1 MSDIE
6 LGDLKQEVI
15 HAMQKPFIR
24 LHGCNITKN
33 TPTWKAWVKR
43 NTRLWTNRLQSS
55 VTYEISN
62 EILDYLQ
69 PQVEKGNQS
78 QLRKAILNAKPRHYN
93 MWVEMDLEGISNV
106 KRGLE
111 AFWIESRSEF
121 TVYDKNTGKVS
132 KDHPQYKKAV
142 LGDMFKIDHFYQPK
156 DTDQK
161 AGINPSL
168 TDTDIWSEQGQIMPD
183 RSSEDMPKTFKN
195 LWFLGNA
202 DHEFSESLAPVMNRF
217 SNRLNRFIDPQINQF
232 QTFQK
237 NNFQSLEPRKYARL
251 MAILSL
257 MNFDWFV
264 QEPKDIGI
272 QSLKLK
278 KEITPFDSHH
288 RVVLKLPKT
297 KGRIINPKGPRRTEA
312 YGVRRHEVAGHERNY
327 RDAHGNIYKTIY
339 INPHWRGDASLGT
352 ITKDYVVEK
361 DDD

>member
-1 MSDIE
+1 MSDME

-15 HAMQKPFIR
+15 HAIQKPYIR
-24 LHGCNITKN
+24 LHGCNGMKN
-33 TPTWKAWVKR
+33 TPIWKALVKK
-43 NTRLWTNRLQSS
+43 NIKKWTNNLQSS

-78 QLRKAILNAKPRHYN
+78 QLRKAILNARPRHYN
-93 MWVEMDLEGISNV
+93 MWIEMNLEGISNV
-106 KRGLE
+106 KNGLE
-111 AFWIESRSEF
+111 AFWIETRNEF
-121 TVYDKNTGKVS
+121 TVYSKSTGKIS
-132 KDHPQYKKAV
+132 KNYAGYKRPV
-142 LGDMFKIDHFYQPK
+142 VGDIFKIDHYYQPK
-156 DTDQK
+156 DTDQS

-168 TDTDIWSEQGQIMPD
+168 IDTDIWCEKGQIIPPG
-183 RSSEDMPKTFKN
+183 SEEAMPKTFKN
-195 LWFLGNA
+195 LWFLGSPN
-202 DHEFSESLAPVMNRF
+202 HEFSEALEPVMD
-217 SNRLNRFIDPQINQF
+217 RLSSQFNRFIDPNANRFETFQDENF
-232 QTFQK
+232 QT
-237 NNFQSLEPRKYARL
+237 LEPRKYARL

-278 KEITPFDSHH
+278 REVTPSDSHH

-312 YGVRRHEVAGHERNY
+312 YGVKRHQVAGHERHY

-339 INPHWRGDASLGT
+339 IKPHWRGDASLGT